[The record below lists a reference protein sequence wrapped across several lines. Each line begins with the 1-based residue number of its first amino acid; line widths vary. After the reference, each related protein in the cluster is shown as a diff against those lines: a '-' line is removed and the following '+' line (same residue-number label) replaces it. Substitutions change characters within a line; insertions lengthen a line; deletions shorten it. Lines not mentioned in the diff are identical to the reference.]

1 MLDLDVYLINNNP
14 PHTGVGRYAFTLHRY
29 LSKTGLRARFI
40 DLHKD
45 LFNSNFYRLGRLR
58 LAWLYYVIKFEI
70 ETLRLR
76 IGEGSIVH
84 IANNGYLAKI
94 IPRLKKRTNG
104 IRIVTTVH
112 DTIPLKLRGLS
123 SPFMAYAY
131 KRISYSDYIICVSK
145 FTADH
150 LPSYLRSLPHSVI
163 YHGVDH
169 ELFRPRNKEK
179 ARKILGLPINRPI
192 ILNVGSEEPRKNVP
206 TLLKA
211 FRNVVKKIPRA
222 ILVRVGTPERT
233 SLELIE
239 LLGLRGKVLYRSA
252 RESELAL
259 YYNAADLLVHPAYYE
274 GFGFPLLEA
283 MASGT
288 PIVAA
293 YAAAIP
299 EIVGNAAI
307 LVDPFDIDGLA
318 ISIVDL
324 LDNKSL
330 SQDLVKRGF
339 DRSAMFSWEKT
350 ATQTIEIY
358 EKLSRS

>member
-1 MLDLDVYLINNNP
+1 MLSDVYLINNNP
-14 PHTGVGRYAFTLHRY
+14 PHSGVGRYAFTLHRY
-29 LSKTGLRARFI
+29 LSKMGLKARFI
-40 DLHKD
+40 DLHRD
-45 LFNSNFYRLGRLR
+45 LFNSNFHRLGRLG
-58 LAWLYYVIKFEI
+58 LAWPYHIVKFEI

-84 IANNGYLAKI
+84 VTNNGYLAKI
-94 IPRLKKRTNG
+94 IPRLKKSIYG

-112 DTIPLKLRGLS
+112 DTIPLIYRGLS
-123 SPFMAYAY
+123 ASFMASAY
-131 KRISYSDYIICVSK
+131 KKTMYSDYIICASK

-150 LPSYLRSLPHSVI
+150 LPSYLRSLPHRVI

-169 ELFRPRNKEK
+169 ELFRPRDKEK
-179 ARKILGLPINRPI
+179 VRKILRLPINRPI
-192 ILNVGSEEPRKNVP
+192 ILNVGSEEPRKNIP

-211 FRNVVKKIPRA
+211 FRKVVEKIPRA
-222 ILVRVGTPERT
+222 ILVRIGSPERS
-233 SLELIE
+233 SLKLIE
-239 LLGLRGKVLYRSA
+239 LLGLSGKVLYRRA
-252 RESELAL
+252 TESEIAL

-274 GFGFPLLEA
+274 DFGFPLIEA

-307 LVDPFDIDGLA
+307 LVNPFDIDGLA

-324 LDNKSL
+324 LSSKSL
-330 SQDLVKRGF
+330 LQDLVERVF
-339 DRSAMFSWEKT
+339 NRSPMFSWEKT
-350 ATQTIEIY
+350 AAQTIGVY